1 VAKKRAKSRQGMV
14 VTTVALDP
22 TLHRKLAIAA
32 IEENAAITE
41 LVRQAVQEFLE
52 RRERQGKGRVRR

>member
-1 VAKKRAKSRQGMV
+1 MV

-52 RRERQGKGRVRR
+52 RRERQGKGRVRQ